1 MRQAIAKFAHAPLEC
16 PVCHEA
22 LALDG
27 AFLRCENHHSFSI
40 NRHGYVDLRR
50 NARNSSHYTAD
61 FFSNRALRT
70 RLGLYHDMEQAITQ
84 ALNTCIRGI
93 QQGSGE
99 SPEQITILDVGCG
112 DGTVTKT
119 VTAGLAEPSAESV
132 TSSANALEGSS
143 ASESDNNSDTHISA
157 REANSAQQQVTV
169 IGCDISA
176 DAIKEAA
183 RGGGP
188 SLWVVGD
195 GAHLPVRANTVNV
208 ILNVFAPAQYE
219 DFSRVA
225 PGGWL
230 IKVIPAPEHMKQLR
244 TALGLAPAGTSDALE
259 LLKNDPR
266 MELIS
271 SLRVTQTS
279 PLTSPEER
287 ESVALMSPVSFGR
300 LAAEPQQWQSQTRE
314 LIDQMPEITTD
325 CWVTVSKI
333 AHAVASK
340 SEE

>member
-16 PVCHEA
+16 PVCQES

-70 RLGLYHDMEQAITQ
+70 RLGLYHDMEQAITE

-93 QQGSGE
+93 QQSSGE

-119 VTAGLAEPSAESV
+119 VTAGLAEPSAEHV
-132 TSSANALEGSS
+132 TSSANALEDSS
-143 ASESDNNSDTHISA
+143 ATASDSNSDTHISA
-157 REANSAQQQVTV
+157 REANSTLQQIRV

-195 GAHLPVRANTVNV
+195 GAHLPVRSNAVTV

-244 TALGLAPAGTSDALE
+244 TALGLAPAGTSDAME

-271 SLRVTQTS
+271 SIRVTQTS
-279 PLTSPEER
+279 PLASPEER

>member
-27 AFLRCENHHSFSI
+27 AFLRCENHHSYSI

-70 RLGLYHDMEQAITQ
+70 RLGLYHDMEQAITE
-84 ALNTCIRGI
+84 ALNTCIHGI
-93 QQGSGE
+93 QQGSGT

-112 DGTVTKT
+112 DGTITKT
-119 VTAGLAEPSAESV
+119 VTAELAD
-132 TSSANALEGSS
+132 SSAAPTTSP
-143 ASESDNNSDTHISA
+143 I
-157 REANSAQQQVTV
+157 TV

-183 RGGGP
+183 RGGG
-188 SLWVVGD
+188 SNLWVVGD
-195 GAHLPVRANTVNV
+195 GAHLPVRANAVNV

-244 TALGLAPAGTSDALE
+244 SSLGLAPASTSDALE

-271 SLRVTQTS
+271 SIRVTQTS
-279 PLTSPEER
+279 PLASPEER
-287 ESVALMSPVSFGR
+287 ESVALMSPVRFGR
-300 LAAEPQQWQSQTRE
+300 LAAEPEQWQSHTRE

-325 CWVTVSKI
+325 CWVTVSRI
-333 AHAVASK
+333 AHDPSSK

>member
-50 NARNSSHYTAD
+50 NARKSSHYTAD

-70 RLGLYHDMEQAITQ
+70 RLGLYHDMEQAITK
-84 ALNTCIRGI
+84 ALNTCFRGI

-119 VTAGLAEPSAESV
+119 VTTELTETNFQTRSDAPS
-132 TSSANALEGSS
+132 
-143 ASESDNNSDTHISA
+143 
-157 REANSAQQQVTV
+157 SAQQQITV

-183 RGGGP
+183 RGGGS

-195 GAHLPVRANTVNV
+195 GAHLPVRANAVNV

-259 LLKNDPR
+259 LLKNDTR

-271 SLRVTQTS
+271 SIRVTKTRTLAS
-279 PLTSPEER
+279 PAER

-300 LAAEPQQWQSQTRE
+300 LAAEPEQWQSQTRE

-325 CWVTVSKI
+325 CWITVSKI

>member
-27 AFLRCENHHSFSI
+27 AFLRCENHHSYSI

-70 RLGLYHDMEQAITQ
+70 RLGLYHDMEQAITE
-84 ALNTCIRGI
+84 ALNTCIHRI

-112 DGTVTKT
+112 DGTITKT
-119 VTAGLAEPSAESV
+119 VTAELADSSAEPTTSSV
-132 TSSANALEGSS
+132 TALDATSAAALASNCRTRINAP
-143 ASESDNNSDTHISA
+143 AVN
-157 REANSAQQQVTV
+157 RAQQHITV
-169 IGCDISA
+169 IGCDISP

-183 RGGGP
+183 RGGG
-188 SLWVVGD
+188 SNLWVVGD
-195 GAHLPVRANTVNV
+195 GAHLPVRSNAVTV

-244 TALGLAPAGTSDALE
+244 SALGLAPAGTSDALE

-266 MELIS
+266 VELMS
-271 SLRVTQTS
+271 SIRVTQTS
-279 PLTSPEER
+279 PLVSPEER

-300 LAAEPQQWQSQTRE
+300 LVAEPEQWQSQTRE

>member
-27 AFLRCENHHSFSI
+27 AFLRCENHHSYSI

-70 RLGLYHDMEQAITQ
+70 RLGLYHDMEQAITE
-84 ALNTCIRGI
+84 ALNTCIRRI
-93 QQGSGE
+93 QQGSGAKAQM
-99 SPEQITILDVGCG
+99 PITILDVGCG

-119 VTAGLAEPSAESV
+119 VTAELADPSAKPT
-132 TSSANALEGSS
+132 TSPDPANS
-143 ASESDNNSDTHISA
+143 SDTAVEGNCGTRINA
-157 REANSAQQQVTV
+157 PAVNRAQQHITV

-225 PGGWL
+225 PSGWL

-244 TALGLAPAGTSDALE
+244 SALGLAPAGTSDALE

-266 MELIS
+266 VELMS
-271 SLRVTQTS
+271 SLHVTQTS
-279 PLTSPEER
+279 PLVSPEER

-300 LAAEPQQWQSQTRE
+300 LAAEPEQWQSQTRE

-333 AHAVASK
+333 AHARASK